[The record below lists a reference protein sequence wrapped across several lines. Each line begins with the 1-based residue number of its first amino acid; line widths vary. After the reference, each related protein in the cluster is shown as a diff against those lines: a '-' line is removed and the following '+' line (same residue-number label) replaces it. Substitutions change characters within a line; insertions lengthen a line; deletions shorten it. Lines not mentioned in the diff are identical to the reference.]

1 MVCEHKIFDT
11 DHLFF
16 ILSLS
21 DTSRGFQ
28 FNRCL
33 KMKRE
38 YNFQS
43 NHFLKKGAVMN
54 ERLNWGLIGGGEGSQ
69 IGFAHRIGAE
79 LDGKFKFAAGALDV
93 DPQRSWEYGKKLG
106 LAEDRA
112 YGNWKEMLDAESS
125 RDDRIDLVTVATP
138 NETHFEISKA
148 FLDQGFHVFCE
159 KPLTTRLEDA
169 KTLVQTAEE
178 KQRVNAVNFG
188 YSGYPLVRQMRAAVQ
203 RGELG
208 KVRVVFA
215 EFAGGFFADAADADN
230 PRVRWRFDP
239 EQAGVSAV
247 TADAGIHAL
256 HMACFVTGQKVQSLS
271 ADFSSSVQGRLLE
284 DDSMVSFRMDG
295 GTVGRL
301 WTSGLAI
308 GRAHGLR
315 IQVFGEKGGFRW
327 EQEQPNQLHWTPL
340 GEPTRILERGAEGLH
355 PEADRAS
362 RITVGHAEGMPLAFA
377 NLYRDLGDHIQ
388 ALKAGWE
395 PDPISRAY
403 PGFKEGLHT
412 LDFVHAAVRSAKE
425 GSRWVEIG

>member
-1 MVCEHKIFDT
+1 M
-11 DHLFF
+11 
-16 ILSLS
+16 S
-21 DTSRGFQ
+21 
-28 FNRCL
+28 
-33 KMKRE
+33 
-38 YNFQS
+38 
-43 NHFLKKGAVMN
+43 

-93 DPQRSWEYGKKLG
+93 DPQRSREYGKRLG

-112 YGNWKEMLDAESS
+112 YGNWKEMLDEESS
-125 RDDRIDLVTVATP
+125 REDRIDLVTVATP

-148 FLDQGFHVFCE
+148 FLDKGFHVFCE

-178 KQRVNAVNFG
+178 KKRVNAVNFG

-308 GRAHGLR
+308 GRVHGLR

-388 ALKAGWE
+388 ALKAGRE
-395 PDPISRAY
+395 PDPISSTY
-403 PGFKEGLHT
+403 PGFEEGLHT
-412 LDFVHAAVRSAKE
+412 LNFVHAAFHSAKE
-425 GSRWVEIG
+425 GSRWVEI